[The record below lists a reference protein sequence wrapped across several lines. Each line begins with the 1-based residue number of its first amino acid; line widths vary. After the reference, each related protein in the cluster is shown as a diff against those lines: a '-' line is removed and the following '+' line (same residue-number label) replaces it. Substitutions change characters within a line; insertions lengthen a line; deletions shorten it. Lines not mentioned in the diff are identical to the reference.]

1 MMVDRHAYEVIQI
14 ITNLTRLN
22 YKEGRITGQKF
33 DC

>member
-14 ITNLTRLN
+14 ITNRTSLN
-22 YKEGRITGQKF
+22 YKEGQKF